1 MPVDNLLLR
10 ESPLDSVAPV
20 SGQIVQIKPLN
31 RSQWVP
37 SRFNARATAKD
48 GSIILWNT
56 YTGSINVFEPKHQ
69 QALDALVK
77 NRNGFSGEL
86 DALGKYLHQRGYIV
100 AAGTNEYRR
109 MQLLFGQQHYSAD
122 ALQLI
127 LLASEDCNF
136 RCVYCYEDFA
146 RGTMLPSVREGVK
159 KLVTKRVDEGLR
171 HFRISWFGG
180 EPLYGFKAVEDL
192 APFCAEIA
200 KEHSI
205 DYASNMTTNGYLLT
219 PDVAEKLFAW
229 RILDYQITID
239 GTAEQHDHK
248 RMTRDG
254 GETFEVIFANLRALR
269 KFKDQFSITV
279 RVNYDQENY
288 PHLEKLLTRLQ
299 SEFNGDERYKV
310 SFHAIGKWGG
320 PNDADLSVCG
330 TDEARSAMS
339 QLKSSALEKGLNMG
353 TLKDN
358 SRPGAQV
365 CYAARPFNFIIGADG
380 KVMKCTI
387 ALDKEDY
394 NVVGSLSSDGELH
407 LDADKFA
414 RWVEPAFESDKVCQS
429 CYLVP
434 TCQGIHC
441 PLIRFESNKQPC
453 PSTKSNLRSELLT
466 TLEASKKPTRSVASQ
481 SMPVG

>member
-1 MPVDNLLLR
+1 MSADSLLR
-10 ESPLDSVAPV
+10 QSPLDSAAPRATQV
-20 SGQIVQIKPLN
+20 VQIKPLS
-31 RSQWVP
+31 RYRWVP

-48 GSIILWNT
+48 GTVILWNT
-56 YTGSINVFEPKHQ
+56 YSGAINVFEPKYKE
-69 QALDALVK
+69 ALDALLRNK
-77 NRNGFSGEL
+77 NGFSGEL
-86 DALGKYLHQRGYIV
+86 EGLAKYLYQRGYLV

-109 MQLLFGQQHYSAD
+109 LQLLFGQQHYSTD
-122 ALQLI
+122 ALELI

-159 KLVTKRVDEGLR
+159 NLVAKRVEEGLR

-180 EPLYGFKAVEDL
+180 EPLYGFSAVEEL
-192 APFCAEIA
+192 APFFNDIA
-200 KEHSI
+200 QQHSI
-205 DYASNMTTNGYLLT
+205 NYASNMTTNGYLLT
-219 PDVAEKLFAW
+219 PDVARKLFDW

-248 RMTRDG
+248 RMTREG
-254 GETFEVIFANLRALR
+254 GETFEVILSNLRAL
-269 KFKDQFSITV
+269 KQFEDKFSITV

-288 PHLEKLLTRLQ
+288 PHLEKLLTTLQ
-299 SEFNGDERYKV
+299 NDFSGDPRYKV

-320 PNDADLSVCG
+320 PNDDNLSVCG
-330 TDEARSAMS
+330 ADEARDAMS
-339 QLKSSALEKGLNMG
+339 QLKSSALDKGLSMG
-353 TLKDN
+353 TLKQN
-358 SRPGAQV
+358 SRPGSQV

-394 NVVGSLSSDGELH
+394 NVVGTLSSDGELH
-407 LDADKFA
+407 LDDDKFA

-441 PLIRFESNKQPC
+441 PLIRFETNKQPC
-453 PSTKSNLRSELLT
+453 PSTKSNLRNELLT
-466 TLEASKKPTRSVASQ
+466 TLEASKNPTRTDASQ
-481 SMPVG
+481 PIPVG